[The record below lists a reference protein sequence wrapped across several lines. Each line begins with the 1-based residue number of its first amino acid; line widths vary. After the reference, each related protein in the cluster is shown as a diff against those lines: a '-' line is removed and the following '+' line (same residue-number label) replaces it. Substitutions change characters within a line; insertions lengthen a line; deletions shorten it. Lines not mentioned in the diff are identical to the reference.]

1 MSSVRQVFPNAQI
14 TPKCIDSY
22 PIRVKIEAHEN
33 GNTQTIWQGD
43 QRDLF
48 RKYASKRKRSIE
60 EMVKNLN
67 ALKASKLQK
76 TMPYIMSNISLVE

>member
-1 MSSVRQVFPNAQI
+1 MSSIKSVFPNAQI
-14 TPKCIDSY
+14 TPNCINSY

-43 QRDLF
+43 QRNLF
-48 RKYASKRKRSIE
+48 RKYASQRQKAIE

-67 ALKASKLQK
+67 DLKASKL
-76 TMPYIMSNISLVE
+76 

>member
-33 GNTQTIWQGD
+33 GNTQTIWEGD
-43 QRDLF
+43 QRNLF
-48 RKYASKRKRSIE
+48 RKYASKRKKSIE
-60 EMVKNLN
+60 AMVKNLN
-67 ALKASKLQK
+67 DLKASKL
-76 TMPYIMSNISLVE
+76 

>member
-1 MSSVRQVFPNAQI
+1 
-14 TPKCIDSY
+14 
-22 PIRVKIEAHEN
+22 VKIEAHEN

-67 ALKASKLQK
+67 ALKASKL
-76 TMPYIMSNISLVE
+76 